1 MICWT
6 TLMFLVLEATHLK
19 LHLVTPLLL
28 TRLWTNKT
36 KMPLPRRRERLRRL
50 RKEKK
55 KKRNSPKKKLNK
67 KQRIRK
73 LPRRKQPRIRLKLPL
88 RQEMRLRRSI
98 RDLCNKGSRPRLLR
112 KPRSMLS

>member
-1 MICWT
+1 
-6 TLMFLVLEATHLK
+6 MFLVLEATQLK

-36 KMPLPRRRERLRRL
+36 KTQLPRRREKLRRP
-50 RKEKK
+50 RKGKK
-55 KKRNSPKKKLNK
+55 KKRNLLKKKLYK
-67 KQRIRK
+67 TPRIRK
-73 LPRRKQPRIRLKLPL
+73 LLRKRQPRTRLKLPL

-112 KPRSMLS
+112 KPRSMLN